1 MMCEI
6 LEGRFGD
13 QGWQGAEELE
23 KRRRIENVPLRDRRI
38 DLLMER
44 KFIEEYFGQHDGW
57 DELLNVLAEQHRVSI
72 EVVHHDIHQRSLD
85 GVQDFWIL
93 LPNERIV

>member
-1 MMCEI
+1 MREV

-13 QGWQGAEELE
+13 QGRQGAEELE

-44 KFIEEYFGQHDGW
+44 KFIEEYFGQHDG
-57 DELLNVLAEQHRVSI
+57 
-72 EVVHHDIHQRSLD
+72 
-85 GVQDFWIL
+85 
-93 LPNERIV
+93 